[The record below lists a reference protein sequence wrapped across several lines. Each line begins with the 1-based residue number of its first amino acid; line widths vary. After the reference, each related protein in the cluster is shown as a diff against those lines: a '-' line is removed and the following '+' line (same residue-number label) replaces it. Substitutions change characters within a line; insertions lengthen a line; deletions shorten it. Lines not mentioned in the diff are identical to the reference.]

1 MFALPWAQTDLNKK
15 IQSYAGKNL
24 ASTFEFAQ
32 KLTRAKD
39 LQELVQIQ
47 TEFMQ
52 TQLKALNQQAQD
64 LGDQRSR
71 DVRVR
76 RLDQVSLLQPLRRDR
91 HTFHGAR
98 GLKAVSLLLTPF

>member
-1 MFALPWAQTDLNKK
+1 MH
-15 IQSYAGKNL
+15 L

-52 TQLKALNQQAQD
+52 TQLKALNQQAKD
-64 LGDQRSR
+64 LGETANKEATAAFKGRSGP
-71 DVRVR
+71 
-76 RLDQVSLLQPLRRDR
+76 S
-91 HTFHGAR
+91 
-98 GLKAVSLLLTPF
+98 S

>member
-1 MFALPWAQTDLNKK
+1 MF
-15 IQSYAGKNL
+15 GHNL
-24 ASTFEFAQ
+24 FNEINGLTFEFAQ

-64 LGDQRSR
+64 LGETANKGS
-71 DVRVR
+71 
-76 RLDQVSLLQPLRRDR
+76 SGP
-91 HTFHGAR
+91 
-98 GLKAVSLLLTPF
+98 SS